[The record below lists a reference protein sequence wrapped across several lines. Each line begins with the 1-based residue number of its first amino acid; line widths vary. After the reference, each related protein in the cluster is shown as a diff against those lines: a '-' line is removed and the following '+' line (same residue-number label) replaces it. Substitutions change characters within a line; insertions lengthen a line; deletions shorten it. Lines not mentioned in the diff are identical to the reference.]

1 MLNAIYGEYYTLDKP
16 KVLGENAI
24 VRPGNLVIILKK
36 ILTPTTSVR
45 AAYYQAALKVAE
57 A

>member
-1 MLNAIYGEYYTLDKP
+1 MLNVIYSEYYTLDKP

-24 VRPGNLVIILKK
+24 AYPGNLVIILKK

-45 AAYYQAALKVAE
+45 AAYY
-57 A
+57 

>member
-24 VRPGNLVIILKK
+24 VRLGNLVIILKK

-45 AAYYQAALKVAE
+45 AAYY
-57 A
+57 